1 MDMADRKGSAFRR
14 LLCSA
19 ERFSDCAI
27 SRASSRAKTPCSRSS
42 ASLLRISSADQ
53 YLRLAAL
60 VLAFGLVAMSRF
72 PRFARTVDQRPAYRP
87 GSIAPDR
94 RSVRRRRGRAGV
106 RLQLRHLGLDEG
118 NDAVETGLGIFR
130 GELGT
135 ANREFAER
143 RLEKDVDDAEAA
155 GFLAQQIVD
164 ADGLAAALHDLVVH
178 AHVAGRRGLLAEDLE
193 LLAGE
198 AVEA

>member
-42 ASLLRISSADQ
+42 ASLLRVTSADQ

-72 PRFARTVDQRPAYRP
+72 RGSPEQSINAGRTGLVPSRPIGDQFDDDEVAPASVCSFATLALIRAMTPSKPVLAY
-87 GSIAPDR
+87 SVVN
-94 RSVRRRRGRAGV
+94 SVRRIASS
-106 RLQLRHLGLDEG
+106 L
-118 NDAVETGLGIFR
+118 N
-130 GELGT
+130 
-135 ANREFAER
+135 
-143 RLEKDVDDAEAA
+143 
-155 GFLAQQIVD
+155 
-164 ADGLAAALHDLVVH
+164 
-178 AHVAGRRGLLAEDLE
+178 EDLRKTSTMRKPP
-193 LLAGE
+193 A
-198 AVEA
+198 